1 MNKVIIIVFSL
12 LFMGC
17 QQNVDP
23 NLKVYGI
30 EDFFDNVS
38 ISGGYFST
46 DEEKI
51 IFSSNQSGIFNVYEA
66 NIQTGKIN
74 QLTASN
80 KESFFVR
87 AYVPNSNDFI
97 YSADNEGNEIFS
109 DKIGLLIA
117 RNISTEHKNS
127 KFVIDVK

>member
-1 MNKVIIIVFSL
+1 MNKVIIIAFSL
-12 LFMGC
+12 LFMSC

-97 YSADNEGNEIFS
+97 YSAD
-109 DKIGLLIA
+109 IG
-117 RNISTEHKNS
+117 S
-127 KFVIDVK
+127 V

>member
-1 MNKVIIIVFSL
+1 MNKVIIIAFSL
-12 LFMGC
+12 LFMSC

-66 NIQTGKIN
+66 NIQTRKIN
-74 QLTASN
+74 
-80 KESFFVR
+80 KIESCIGYHSFSHVCVFFHYLPW
-87 AYVPNSNDFI
+87 YVDLSI
-97 YSADNEGNEIFS
+97 RRG
-109 DKIGLLIA
+109 
-117 RNISTEHKNS
+117 
-127 KFVIDVK
+127 VKPLPITNY